1 MTRTDYTYAADSQL
15 FARNPVC
22 EICWRIC
29 MEMCEEWGGQINFDL
44 LASMEVA
51 DRLCRRLINNTW
63 TLCGIE
69 YYYHWLESE
78 LSYSRPAITCATATV
93 CLTLQLIED
102 APQPLLQLGADMYGL
117 LWGEGGELYANMR
130 SAARQEDIYLSA
142 NHYGEIPPDPYA
154 ELKEEN
160 QLLAIENKQLREQIA
175 NMKKG
180 NTPQTV
186 INVAGNYIAEQ
197 NIDIHDNTHCTI
209 YATEAPQATQEKPS
223 EVSSQTSVGTS
234 DSVFCLLT
242 DQCRKEGKTEIVE
255 AELRSAAKESA
266 SKLIATI
273 NINEALGYLDTKNM
287 SSQALYNALNDY
299 FGLKYTVRNF
309 TKYRR

>member
-78 LSYSRPAITCATATV
+78 LGYSRPAITCATATV
-93 CLTLQLIED
+93 CLSLQLMED
-102 APQPLLQLGADMYGL
+102 APQPLLQLGADMHGL

-180 NTPQTV
+180 STHIGYNVENMTINMSGGTLVQHADLVQASGEV
-186 INVAGNYIAEQ
+186 IV
-197 NIDIHDNTHCTI
+197 
-209 YATEAPQATQEKPS
+209 EKPS

>member
-1 MTRTDYTYAADSQL
+1 MD
-15 FARNPVC
+15 
-22 EICWRIC
+22 
-29 MEMCEEWGGQINFDL
+29 MCEEWGGQINFDL

-78 LSYSRPAITCATATV
+78 LGYSRPAITCATATV
-93 CLTLQLIED
+93 CLTLQLMED
-102 APQPLLQLGADMYGL
+102 APQPLLQLRTDMRAL

-154 ELKEEN
+154 EIKEEN
-160 QLLAIENKQLREQIA
+160 QLLKLQNKQLREQLMA
-175 NMKKG
+175 MKKEC
-180 NTPQTV
+180 TPQTV

-209 YATEAPQATQEKPS
+209 YATEAPQATQEKGEPKAYS
-223 EVSSQTSVGTS
+223 LPQKGKYDQLVKWLEQEKQNGKDHYAEANFNRSQLCRNLLKIIGWEPNQ
-234 DSVFCLLT
+234 DSL
-242 DQCRKEGKTEIVE
+242 RK
-255 AELRSAAKESA
+255 
-266 SKLIATI
+266 
-273 NINEALGYLDTKNM
+273 
-287 SSQALYNALNDY
+287 ALY
-299 FGLKYTVRNF
+299 K
-309 TKYRR
+309 

>member
-63 TLCGIE
+63 TLYGIE

-78 LSYSRPAITCATATV
+78 LGYSRPAITCATATV
-93 CLTLQLIED
+93 CLTLQLMED
-102 APQPLLQLGADMYGL
+102 APQPLLQLGADMHGL

-160 QLLAIENKQLREQIA
+160 QLLKLQNKQLREQIA

-180 NTPQTV
+180 STPQTV

-209 YATEAPQATQEKPS
+209 YATEAPEATQEKGEPKVYS
-223 EVSSQTSVGTS
+223 LPQKGKYDQLVKWLEQEKQNGKDHYAEANFNRSQLCRNLLKIIGWEPNQ
-234 DSVFCLLT
+234 DSL
-242 DQCRKEGKTEIVE
+242 RK
-255 AELRSAAKESA
+255 
-266 SKLIATI
+266 
-273 NINEALGYLDTKNM
+273 
-287 SSQALYNALNDY
+287 ALN
-299 FGLKYTVRNF
+299 K
-309 TKYRR
+309 

>member
-22 EICWRIC
+22 GVCWRIC

-63 TLCGIE
+63 TLYGIE

-78 LSYSRPAITCATATV
+78 LGYSRPAITCATATV
-93 CLTLQLIED
+93 CLTLQLMED
-102 APQPLLQLGADMYGL
+102 APQPLLQLGTDMRAL

-154 ELKEEN
+154 EIKEEN

-180 NTPQTV
+180 STHIGYNVENMTINMSGGTLVQHADLVQASGEV
-186 INVAGNYIAEQ
+186 IV
-197 NIDIHDNTHCTI
+197 
-209 YATEAPQATQEKPS
+209 EKPS
-223 EVSSQTSVGTS
+223 ETDKAALLPQKGKYDQLVKWLEQEKQNGKDHYAEANFNRSQLCRNLLKIIGWEPNQ
-234 DSVFCLLT
+234 DSL
-242 DQCRKEGKTEIVE
+242 RK
-255 AELRSAAKESA
+255 
-266 SKLIATI
+266 
-273 NINEALGYLDTKNM
+273 
-287 SSQALYNALNDY
+287 ALN
-299 FGLKYTVRNF
+299 K
-309 TKYRR
+309 

>member
-51 DRLCRRLINNTW
+51 DKLCRRLINNTW

-78 LSYSRPAITCATATV
+78 LGYSRPAITCATATV
-93 CLTLQLIED
+93 CLTLQLMED
-102 APQPLLQLGADMYGL
+102 APQPLLQLGADMHGL

-175 NMKKG
+175 KMKKG
-180 NTPQTV
+180 STHIGYNVENMTINMSGGTLVQHADLVQASGEV
-186 INVAGNYIAEQ
+186 IV
-197 NIDIHDNTHCTI
+197 
-209 YATEAPQATQEKPS
+209 EKPS
-223 EVSSQTSVGTS
+223 ELSSQTSVGAS
-234 DSVFCLLT
+234 DSLFCLLT

>member
-22 EICWRIC
+22 GVCWRIC

-69 YYYHWLESE
+69 YYCHWLESE
-78 LSYSRPAITCATATV
+78 LGYSRPAITCATATV
-93 CLTLQLIED
+93 CLTLQLMED
-102 APQPLLQLGADMYGL
+102 APQPLLQLGTDMRAL

-142 NHYGEIPPDPYA
+142 NQYGEIPPDPYA
-154 ELKEEN
+154 EIKEEN
-160 QLLAIENKQLREQIA
+160 QLLKLQNKQLREQITT
-175 NMKKG
+175 MKKG
-180 NTPQTV
+180 RTHIGYNVENMTINISGGTLVQHADLVQASGEV
-186 INVAGNYIAEQ
+186 IV
-197 NIDIHDNTHCTI
+197 
-209 YATEAPQATQEKPS
+209 EKPS
-223 EVSSQTSVGTS
+223 EVSSQTSVGAS

-255 AELRSAAKESA
+255 AELRSACVSA
-266 SKLIATI
+266 PKLIKAIRT
-273 NINEALGYLDTKNM
+273 NEALGYLETKNL
-287 SSQALYNALNDY
+287 SSIELYNRLNEH
-299 FGLKYTVRNF
+299 FGLKFKYQNF
-309 TKYRR
+309 VKYRRD

>member
-1 MTRTDYTYAADSQL
+1 MD
-15 FARNPVC
+15 
-22 EICWRIC
+22 
-29 MEMCEEWGGQINFDL
+29 MCEEWGGQINFDL

-63 TLCGIE
+63 TLYGIE

-78 LSYSRPAITCATATV
+78 LGYSRPAITCATATV
-93 CLTLQLIED
+93 CLSLQLMED
-102 APQPLLQLGADMYGL
+102 APQPLLQLGADMHGL

-154 ELKEEN
+154 EIKEEN
-160 QLLAIENKQLREQIA
+160 QLLTIENKQLREQIA
-175 NMKKG
+175 TMKKG
-180 NTPQTV
+180 STHIGYNVENMTINMSGGTLVQHADLVQASGEV
-186 INVAGNYIAEQ
+186 IV
-197 NIDIHDNTHCTI
+197 
-209 YATEAPQATQEKPS
+209 EKPS
-223 EVSSQTSVGTS
+223 EVSSQTSVGAS

>member
-1 MTRTDYTYAADSQL
+1 MTRSDYTYAADSQL

-78 LSYSRPAITCATATV
+78 LGYSRPAITCATATV
-93 CLTLQLIED
+93 CLSLQLMED

-117 LWGEGGELYANMR
+117 LWGEGGELYDNMR

-160 QLLAIENKQLREQIA
+160 QLLAIENKQLREQITT
-175 NMKKG
+175 MKKES
-180 NTPQTV
+180 TPQTV

-209 YATEAPQATQEKPS
+209 YATEAPQATQEKP
-223 EVSSQTSVGTS
+223 QTETLIEIDNAIILPQEGDYQAVVKWLQLEKEKGEDYYAQAQFNRSRM
-234 DSVFCLLT
+234 
-242 DQCRKEGKTEIVE
+242 CRQLSNIFGWIVNE
-255 AELRSAAKESA
+255 NSLRKAQ
-266 SKLIATI
+266 
-273 NINEALGYLDTKNM
+273 N
-287 SSQALYNALNDY
+287 
-299 FGLKYTVRNF
+299 
-309 TKYRR
+309 

>member
-63 TLCGIE
+63 TLYGIE

-78 LSYSRPAITCATATV
+78 LGYSRPAITCATATV
-93 CLTLQLIED
+93 CLSLKLMED
-102 APQPLLQLGADMYGL
+102 APQPLLQLGANMYGL

-154 ELKEEN
+154 EIKEEN

-175 NMKKG
+175 TMKKESTHIG
-180 NTPQTV
+180 YNVENMTINMSGGTLVQHADLVQASGEV
-186 INVAGNYIAEQ
+186 IV
-197 NIDIHDNTHCTI
+197 
-209 YATEAPQATQEKPS
+209 EKPS
-223 EVSSQTSVGTS
+223 EVSSQTSVAAS

-255 AELRSAAKESA
+255 AELRSACVSA
-266 SKLIATI
+266 PKLIKAIRT
-273 NINEALGYLDTKNM
+273 NEALGYLDTKNM

>member
-1 MTRTDYTYAADSQL
+1 MTRSDYTYTADSQL
-15 FARNPVC
+15 FQRNPVC
-22 EICWRIC
+22 GVCWRIC
-29 MEMCEEWGGQINFDL
+29 MAMCEEWGGQINFDL

-78 LSYSRPAITCATATV
+78 LGYSRPAITCATATV
-93 CLTLQLIED
+93 CLSLQLMED
-102 APQPLLQLGADMYGL
+102 APQPLLQLGADMHGL

-175 NMKKG
+175 TMKKG
-180 NTPQTV
+180 STHIGYNVENMTINMSGGTLVQHADLVQASGEV
-186 INVAGNYIAEQ
+186 IV
-197 NIDIHDNTHCTI
+197 
-209 YATEAPQATQEKPS
+209 EKPS
-223 EVSSQTSVGTS
+223 EVSSQTSVGAS

-242 DQCRKEGKTEIVE
+242 DQCRKEGKAQEVE
-255 AELRSAAKESA
+255 NELRSACVSA
-266 SKLIATI
+266 PKLIKAIRT
-273 NINEALGYLDTKNM
+273 NEALGYLDTKNM

>member
-1 MTRTDYTYAADSQL
+1 M
-15 FARNPVC
+15 
-22 EICWRIC
+22 
-29 MEMCEEWGGQINFDL
+29 NFDL

-78 LSYSRPAITCATATV
+78 LAYSRPAITCATATV
-93 CLTLQLIED
+93 CLTLQLMED
-102 APQPLLQLGADMYGL
+102 APQPLLQLGTDMHGL

-160 QLLAIENKQLREQIA
+160 QLLKLQNKQLTQQLMA
-175 NMKKG
+175 MKKEC
-180 NTPQTV
+180 TPQTV

-209 YATEAPQATQEKPS
+209 YATEAPEATQEKP
-223 EVSSQTSVGTS
+223 QTETLIEIDNAIILPQEGDYQAVVKWLQLEKEKGEDYYAQAQFNRSRM
-234 DSVFCLLT
+234 
-242 DQCRKEGKTEIVE
+242 CRQLSNIFGWIVNE
-255 AELRSAAKESA
+255 NSLRKAQ
-266 SKLIATI
+266 
-273 NINEALGYLDTKNM
+273 N
-287 SSQALYNALNDY
+287 
-299 FGLKYTVRNF
+299 
-309 TKYRR
+309 

>member
-51 DRLCRRLINNTW
+51 DKLCRRLINNTW

-78 LSYSRPAITCATATV
+78 LGYSRPAITCATATV
-93 CLTLQLIED
+93 CLSLQLMED
-102 APQPLLQLGADMYGL
+102 APQPLLQLGADMHGL

-180 NTPQTV
+180 STHIGYDVENMTINMSGGTLVQHADLVQASGEV
-186 INVAGNYIAEQ
+186 IV
-197 NIDIHDNTHCTI
+197 
-209 YATEAPQATQEKPS
+209 EKPS
-223 EVSSQTSVGTS
+223 EVSSQTSVGAS
-234 DSVFCLLT
+234 DSVICLLT

-255 AELRSAAKESA
+255 AELRSACVSA
-266 SKLIATI
+266 PKLIKAIRT
-273 NINEALGYLDTKNM
+273 NEALGYLDTKNM

-299 FGLKYTVRNF
+299 FGLPFKAHNF
-309 TKYRR
+309 AKYRSKPQ

>member
-15 FARNPVC
+15 FVRNPVC

-78 LSYSRPAITCATATV
+78 LGYSRPAITCATATV
-93 CLTLQLIED
+93 CLTLQLMED

-154 ELKEEN
+154 EIKEEN

-180 NTPQTV
+180 STPQTV
-186 INVAGNYIAEQ
+186 IKVAGNY
-197 NIDIHDNTHCTI
+197 IDIHDNTHCTI

-223 EVSSQTSVGTS
+223 EVSSQTSVGAS

>member
-22 EICWRIC
+22 GVCWRIC

-63 TLCGIE
+63 TLYGIE

-78 LSYSRPAITCATATV
+78 LGYSRPAITCATATV
-93 CLTLQLIED
+93 CLTLQLMED

-154 ELKEEN
+154 EIKEEN

-180 NTPQTV
+180 STHIGYNVENMTINMSGGTLVQHADLVQASGEV
-186 INVAGNYIAEQ
+186 IV
-197 NIDIHDNTHCTI
+197 
-209 YATEAPQATQEKPS
+209 EKPS
-223 EVSSQTSVGTS
+223 ETDKAALLPQKGKYDQLVKWLEQEKQNGKDHYAEANFNRSQLCRNLLKIIGWEPNQ
-234 DSVFCLLT
+234 DSL
-242 DQCRKEGKTEIVE
+242 RK
-255 AELRSAAKESA
+255 
-266 SKLIATI
+266 
-273 NINEALGYLDTKNM
+273 
-287 SSQALYNALNDY
+287 ALN
-299 FGLKYTVRNF
+299 K
-309 TKYRR
+309 

>member
-15 FARNPVC
+15 FTRNPVC

-78 LSYSRPAITCATATV
+78 LGYSRPAITCATATV
-93 CLTLQLIED
+93 CLSLQLMED
-102 APQPLLQLGADMYGL
+102 APQPLLQLGADMHGL

-154 ELKEEN
+154 EIKEEN

-175 NMKKG
+175 TMKKG
-180 NTPQTV
+180 STHIGYNVENMTINMSGGTLVQHADLVQASGEV
-186 INVAGNYIAEQ
+186 IV
-197 NIDIHDNTHCTI
+197 
-209 YATEAPQATQEKPS
+209 EKPS
-223 EVSSQTSVGTS
+223 EVSSQTSVGAS

-255 AELRSAAKESA
+255 AELRSACVSA
-266 SKLIATI
+266 PKLIKAIRT
-273 NINEALGYLDTKNM
+273 NEALGYLDTKNM

>member
-29 MEMCEEWGGQINFDL
+29 MDMCEEWGGQINFDL

-51 DRLCRRLINNTW
+51 DRLCRRLIDNTW
-63 TLCGIE
+63 TLYGIE

-78 LSYSRPAITCATATV
+78 LGYSRPAITCATATV
-93 CLTLQLIED
+93 CLSLQLMED

-117 LWGEGGELYANMR
+117 LWGEGGELYTNMR

-154 ELKEEN
+154 EIKEEN
-160 QLLAIENKQLREQIA
+160 QLLKLQNKQLREQIA

-180 NTPQTV
+180 STPQTV
-186 INVAGNYIAEQ
+186 IKVAGNYIAEQ

-209 YATEAPQATQEKPS
+209 YATEAPQATQEKGDPKAYS
-223 EVSSQTSVGTS
+223 LPQKGKYDQLVKWLEQEKQNGKDHYAEANFNRSQLCRNLLKIIGWEPNQ
-234 DSVFCLLT
+234 DSL
-242 DQCRKEGKTEIVE
+242 RK
-255 AELRSAAKESA
+255 
-266 SKLIATI
+266 
-273 NINEALGYLDTKNM
+273 
-287 SSQALYNALNDY
+287 ALY
-299 FGLKYTVRNF
+299 K
-309 TKYRR
+309 

>member
-1 MTRTDYTYAADSQL
+1 MTRSDYTYAADSQL
-15 FARNPVC
+15 FQRNPVC
-22 EICWRIC
+22 GVCWRIC
-29 MEMCEEWGGQINFDL
+29 MAMCEEWGGQINFDL

-78 LSYSRPAITCATATV
+78 LGYSRPAITCATATV
-93 CLTLQLIED
+93 CLTLQLMED
-102 APQPLLQLGADMYGL
+102 APQPLLQLGADMHGL

-154 ELKEEN
+154 EIKEEN
-160 QLLAIENKQLREQIA
+160 QLLKLQNKQLKEQITT
-175 NMKKG
+175 MKKG
-180 NTPQTV
+180 STHIGYNVENMTINMSGGTLVQHADLVQASGEV
-186 INVAGNYIAEQ
+186 IV
-197 NIDIHDNTHCTI
+197 
-209 YATEAPQATQEKPS
+209 EKPS
-223 EVSSQTSVGTS
+223 EISSQTSVGAS

-255 AELRSAAKESA
+255 AELRSACISA
-266 SKLIATI
+266 PKLIKAIRT
-273 NINEALGYLDTKNM
+273 NEALGYLDTKNM

-299 FGLKYTVRNF
+299 FGLPFKAHNF
-309 TKYRR
+309 AKYRSKPQ

>member
-78 LSYSRPAITCATATV
+78 LGYSRPAITCATATV
-93 CLTLQLIED
+93 CLSLQLMED
-102 APQPLLQLGADMYGL
+102 APQPLLQLGADMHGL

-154 ELKEEN
+154 EIKEEN
-160 QLLAIENKQLREQIA
+160 QLLKLQNKQLKEQIA
-175 NMKKG
+175 TMKLKK
-180 NTPQTV
+180 
-186 INVAGNYIAEQ
+186 AAM
-197 NIDIHDNTHCTI
+197 
-209 YATEAPQATQEKPS
+209 AMS
-223 EVSSQTSVGTS
+223 ES
-234 DSVFCLLT
+234 
-242 DQCRKEGKTEIVE
+242 E
-255 AELRSAAKESA
+255 
-266 SKLIATI
+266 
-273 NINEALGYLDTKNM
+273 DT
-287 SSQALYNALNDY
+287 
-299 FGLKYTVRNF
+299 
-309 TKYRR
+309 

>member
-63 TLCGIE
+63 TLYGIE

-78 LSYSRPAITCATATV
+78 LGYSRPAITCATATV
-93 CLTLQLIED
+93 CLTLQLMED
-102 APQPLLQLGADMYGL
+102 APQPLLQLGADMHGL

-142 NHYGEIPPDPYA
+142 NHYGEIPPEPYA

-175 NMKKG
+175 TMKKG
-180 NTPQTV
+180 STHIGYNVENMTINMSGGTLVQHADLVQASGEV
-186 INVAGNYIAEQ
+186 IV
-197 NIDIHDNTHCTI
+197 
-209 YATEAPQATQEKPS
+209 EKPS
-223 EVSSQTSVGTS
+223 EVSSQTSVGAS

-255 AELRSAAKESA
+255 AELRSACVSA
-266 SKLIATI
+266 PKLIKAIRT
-273 NINEALGYLDTKNM
+273 NEALGYLDTKNM

>member
-63 TLCGIE
+63 TLYGIE

-78 LSYSRPAITCATATV
+78 LGYSRPAITCATATV
-93 CLTLQLIED
+93 CLTLQLMED
-102 APQPLLQLGADMYGL
+102 APQPLLQLGADMHGL

-180 NTPQTV
+180 STHIGYNVENMTINMSGGTLVQHADLVQASGEV
-186 INVAGNYIAEQ
+186 IV
-197 NIDIHDNTHCTI
+197 
-209 YATEAPQATQEKPS
+209 EKPS
-223 EVSSQTSVGTS
+223 ET
-234 DSVFCLLT
+234 DKAALLPQEG
-242 DQCRKEGKTEIVE
+242 DYQAVVKWLQLEKEKGEDYYAQAQFNRSRMCRQLSNIFGWIVNE
-255 AELRSAAKESA
+255 NSLRKAQ
-266 SKLIATI
+266 
-273 NINEALGYLDTKNM
+273 N
-287 SSQALYNALNDY
+287 
-299 FGLKYTVRNF
+299 
-309 TKYRR
+309 

>member
-63 TLCGIE
+63 TLYGIE

-78 LSYSRPAITCATATV
+78 LGYSRPAITCATATV
-93 CLTLQLIED
+93 CLSLQLMED
-102 APQPLLQLGADMYGL
+102 APQPLLQLGADMHGL

-142 NHYGEIPPDPYA
+142 NQYGEIPPDPYA
-154 ELKEEN
+154 EIKEEN
-160 QLLAIENKQLREQIA
+160 QLLKLQNKQLREQIIT
-175 NMKKG
+175 MKKG
-180 NTPQTV
+180 NTHIGYNVENMTINMSGGTLVQHADLVQASGEV
-186 INVAGNYIAEQ
+186 IV
-197 NIDIHDNTHCTI
+197 
-209 YATEAPQATQEKPS
+209 EKPS
-223 EVSSQTSVGTS
+223 EVSSQTSVGAS

-255 AELRSAAKESA
+255 AELRSACVSA
-266 SKLIATI
+266 PKLIKAIRT
-273 NINEALGYLDTKNM
+273 NEALGYLDTKNM

-299 FGLKYTVRNF
+299 FGLPFKAHNF
-309 TKYRR
+309 AKYRSKPQ

>member
-1 MTRTDYTYAADSQL
+1 MTRSDYTYAADNQL
-15 FARNPVC
+15 FQRNPVC
-22 EICWRIC
+22 GVCWRIC
-29 MEMCEEWGGQINFDL
+29 MDMCEEWGGQINFDL

-78 LSYSRPAITCATATV
+78 LGYSSPAITCATATV
-93 CLTLQLIED
+93 CLTLQLMED
-102 APQPLLQLGADMYGL
+102 APQPLLQLGADMHGL

-154 ELKEEN
+154 EIKEEN
-160 QLLAIENKQLREQIA
+160 QLLKLQNKQLKEQITT
-175 NMKKG
+175 MKKES
-180 NTPQTV
+180 TPQTV

-209 YATEAPQATQEKPS
+209 YATEAPQKTPPTETDKAALLPQEGDYQAVVKWLQVEKEKGEDYYAQAQFNRS
-223 EVSSQTSVGTS
+223 KM
-234 DSVFCLLT
+234 
-242 DQCRKEGKTEIVE
+242 CRQLSNIFGWIVNE
-255 AELRSAAKESA
+255 NSLRKAQ
-266 SKLIATI
+266 
-273 NINEALGYLDTKNM
+273 N
-287 SSQALYNALNDY
+287 
-299 FGLKYTVRNF
+299 
-309 TKYRR
+309 

>member
-29 MEMCEEWGGQINFDL
+29 MDMCEEWGGQINFDL

-63 TLCGIE
+63 TLYGIE

-78 LSYSRPAITCATATV
+78 LGYSRPAITCATATV
-93 CLTLQLIED
+93 CLTLQLMED
-102 APQPLLQLGADMYGL
+102 APQPLLQLGADMHGL
-117 LWGEGGELYANMR
+117 LWGEGGELYDNMR

-160 QLLAIENKQLREQIA
+160 QLLAIENKQLREQITT
-175 NMKKG
+175 MKKESTHIG
-180 NTPQTV
+180 YNVENMTINMSGGTLVQHADLVQASGEV
-186 INVAGNYIAEQ
+186 IV
-197 NIDIHDNTHCTI
+197 
-209 YATEAPQATQEKPS
+209 EKPS
-223 EVSSQTSVGTS
+223 VVSRQTSVGAS

-255 AELRSAAKESA
+255 AELRSACVSA
-266 SKLIATI
+266 PKLIKAIRT
-273 NINEALGYLDTKNM
+273 NEALGYLDTKNM

-299 FGLKYTVRNF
+299 FGLPFKAHNF
-309 TKYRR
+309 AKYRSKPQ

>member
-22 EICWRIC
+22 GVCWRIC

-63 TLCGIE
+63 TLYGIE

-78 LSYSRPAITCATATV
+78 LGYSRPAITCATATV
-93 CLTLQLIED
+93 CLTLQLMED
-102 APQPLLQLGADMYGL
+102 APQPLLQLGADMRAL

-154 ELKEEN
+154 EIKEEN
-160 QLLAIENKQLREQIA
+160 QLLKLQNKQLREQLTTMRKESTHIGYNVE
-175 NMKKG
+175 NMTINMSG
-180 NTPQTV
+180 GTLVQHADLVQASGEV
-186 INVAGNYIAEQ
+186 IV
-197 NIDIHDNTHCTI
+197 
-209 YATEAPQATQEKPS
+209 EKPS
-223 EVSSQTSVGTS
+223 ETDKAALLPQKGKYDQLVKWLEQEKQNGKDHYAEANFNRSQLCRNLLKIIGWEPNQ
-234 DSVFCLLT
+234 DSL
-242 DQCRKEGKTEIVE
+242 RK
-255 AELRSAAKESA
+255 
-266 SKLIATI
+266 
-273 NINEALGYLDTKNM
+273 
-287 SSQALYNALNDY
+287 ALN
-299 FGLKYTVRNF
+299 K
-309 TKYRR
+309 

>member
-78 LSYSRPAITCATATV
+78 LGYSRPAITCATATV
-93 CLTLQLIED
+93 CLTLQLMED
-102 APQPLLQLGADMYGL
+102 APQPLLQLGADMHGL

-175 NMKKG
+175 TMKKES
-180 NTPQTV
+180 TPQTV
-186 INVAGNYIAEQ
+186 IKVAGNY
-197 NIDIHDNTHCTI
+197 IDIHDNTHCTI
-209 YATEAPQATQEKPS
+209 YATEAPEATQEKGEPKAYS
-223 EVSSQTSVGTS
+223 LPQKGKYDQLVKWLEQEKENGKDHYAEANFNRSQLCRNLLKIIGWEPNQ
-234 DSVFCLLT
+234 DSL
-242 DQCRKEGKTEIVE
+242 RK
-255 AELRSAAKESA
+255 
-266 SKLIATI
+266 
-273 NINEALGYLDTKNM
+273 
-287 SSQALYNALNDY
+287 ALN
-299 FGLKYTVRNF
+299 K
-309 TKYRR
+309 

>member
-29 MEMCEEWGGQINFDL
+29 LEMCEEWGGQINFDL

-51 DRLCRRLINNTW
+51 DKLCRRLINNTW

-78 LSYSRPAITCATATV
+78 LGYSRPAITCATATV
-93 CLTLQLIED
+93 CLTLQLMED
-102 APQPLLQLGADMYGL
+102 APQPLLQLGADMHGL

-154 ELKEEN
+154 EIKEEN

-175 NMKKG
+175 KMKKG
-180 NTPQTV
+180 STHIGYNVENMTINMSGGTLVQHADLVQASGEV
-186 INVAGNYIAEQ
+186 IV
-197 NIDIHDNTHCTI
+197 
-209 YATEAPQATQEKPS
+209 EKPS
-223 EVSSQTSVGTS
+223 ELSSQTSVGAS
-234 DSVFCLLT
+234 DSLFCLLT

>member
-78 LSYSRPAITCATATV
+78 LGYSRPAITCATATV
-93 CLTLQLIED
+93 CLTLQLMED
-102 APQPLLQLGADMYGL
+102 APQPLLQLGADMHGL

-154 ELKEEN
+154 EIKEEN

-180 NTPQTV
+180 STPQTV
-186 INVAGNYIAEQ
+186 INVAGNY
-197 NIDIHDNTHCTI
+197 IDIHDNTHCTI
-209 YATEAPQATQEKPS
+209 YATEAPEATQEKGEPKAYS
-223 EVSSQTSVGTS
+223 LPQKGKYDQLVKWLEQEKQNGKDHYAEANFNRSQLCRNLLKIIGWEPNQ
-234 DSVFCLLT
+234 DSL
-242 DQCRKEGKTEIVE
+242 RK
-255 AELRSAAKESA
+255 
-266 SKLIATI
+266 
-273 NINEALGYLDTKNM
+273 
-287 SSQALYNALNDY
+287 ALN
-299 FGLKYTVRNF
+299 K
-309 TKYRR
+309 

>member
-1 MTRTDYTYAADSQL
+1 MTRSDYTYAADSQL
-15 FARNPVC
+15 FQRNPVC
-22 EICWRIC
+22 GVCWRIC
-29 MEMCEEWGGQINFDL
+29 MAMCEEWGGQINFDL

-78 LSYSRPAITCATATV
+78 LGYSRPAITCATATV
-93 CLTLQLIED
+93 CLTLQLMED

-154 ELKEEN
+154 EIKEEN
-160 QLLAIENKQLREQIA
+160 QLLKLQNKQLKEQITT
-175 NMKKG
+175 MKKESTHIG
-180 NTPQTV
+180 YNVENMTINMSGGMLVQHADLVQASGEV
-186 INVAGNYIAEQ
+186 IV
-197 NIDIHDNTHCTI
+197 
-209 YATEAPQATQEKPS
+209 EKPS
-223 EVSSQTSVGTS
+223 EVSSQTSVGAS

-242 DQCRKEGKTEIVE
+242 DQCRKEGKAQEVE
-255 AELRSAAKESA
+255 NELRSACVSA
-266 SKLIATI
+266 PKLIKAIRT
-273 NINEALGYLDTKNM
+273 NEALGYLDTKNM

>member
-51 DRLCRRLINNTW
+51 DKLCRRLINNTW

-78 LSYSRPAITCATATV
+78 LGYSRPAITCATATV
-93 CLTLQLIED
+93 CLTLQLMED
-102 APQPLLQLGADMYGL
+102 APQPLLQLGADMHGL

-154 ELKEEN
+154 EIKEEN

-180 NTPQTV
+180 STAQTV
-186 INVAGNYIAEQ
+186 IKVAGNY
-197 NIDIHDNTHCTI
+197 IDIHDNTHCTI
-209 YATEAPQATQEKPS
+209 YATEAPEATQEKGEPKAYS
-223 EVSSQTSVGTS
+223 LPQKGKYDQLVKWLEQEKENGNDHYAEANFNRSQLCRNLLKIIGWEPNQ
-234 DSVFCLLT
+234 DSL
-242 DQCRKEGKTEIVE
+242 RK
-255 AELRSAAKESA
+255 
-266 SKLIATI
+266 
-273 NINEALGYLDTKNM
+273 
-287 SSQALYNALNDY
+287 ALN
-299 FGLKYTVRNF
+299 K
-309 TKYRR
+309 